1 MKKNRT
7 EPAAKRRAAES
18 LFTALGEIDDRYLT
32 EAMEARTRVR
42 KPRKKWHVI
51 LPLAASFGLMFTFF
65 TVIAVLLFNS
75 LFSPATPDAPSDG
88 TVQTLSMVLQNC
100 TESTSFT
107 PCENETELPFS
118 DGTIRVI
125 IGDRDGGIWI
135 SRPLTEREIRVIRN
149 EYTVARG
156 SSTNFDA
163 PAEEYSV
170 WISYGDG
177 EVWSPCLTSGNGNI
191 SFDCLYAYASER
203 DPSDAFINLLTG
215 MTE

>member
-1 MKKNRT
+1 MKKNKT
-7 EPAAKRRAAES
+7 DPAVKRRAAES
-18 LFTALGEIDDRYLT
+18 LFTAVGEIDDRYLT
-32 EAMEARTRVR
+32 EAMQARIRAR
-42 KPRKKWHVI
+42 KPHKKWHVI

-75 LFSPATPDAPSDG
+75 LFSPATPDTPSDG
-88 TVQTLSMVLQNC
+88 TVQTFSMVLQNC

-107 PCENETELPFS
+107 PCENESELPFS

-149 EYTVARG
+149 EYTAARG
-156 SSTNFDA
+156 ITDYDA
-163 PAEEYSV
+163 PAEEYLV
-170 WISYGDG
+170 WISYGNG
-177 EVWSPCLTSGNGNI
+177 KVWSPCLASGNGNI

-203 DPSDAFINLLTG
+203 DPSDAFLRLLTDL
-215 MTE
+215 TE